1 MDKSEGKD
9 WFAKTLNNVT
19 EETAKVYKISR
30 LKLEINSFNK
40 TYNEK
45 MHKIS
50 KRLLKLIEQGEI
62 DASLFEPEYS
72 SIVQISKKIEEME
85 TEIEAVKGN
94 LKFGFGKKKSDDKD
108 ENIVDVKPETVE
120 NDEKKEDNK

>member
-19 EETAKVYKISR
+19 EETAKVYRISR
-30 LKLEINSFNK
+30 LKLEMNSLNK

-62 DASLFEPEYS
+62 DGPLFEPEYTS
-72 SIVQISKKIEEME
+72 LVQISEKMEEME
-85 TEIEAVKGN
+85 SEIEAIKGN
-94 LKFGFGKKKSDDKD
+94 LKFGFGKKKTDDD
-108 ENIVDVKPETVE
+108 EKIVDVKAETIE
-120 NDEKKEDNK
+120 NDDKKEENK

>member
-19 EETAKVYKISR
+19 EETAKVYRISR
-30 LKLEINSFNK
+30 LKLEMNSLNK

-62 DASLFEPEYS
+62 DGSLFEPEYTS
-72 SIVQISKKIEEME
+72 LVQISEKMEEME
-85 TEIEAVKGN
+85 SEIEAIKGN
-94 LKFGFGKKKSDDKD
+94 LKFGFGKKKIDDDD
-108 ENIVDVKPETVE
+108 EKIVDVKAETIE
-120 NDEKKEDNK
+120 NDDKKEENK